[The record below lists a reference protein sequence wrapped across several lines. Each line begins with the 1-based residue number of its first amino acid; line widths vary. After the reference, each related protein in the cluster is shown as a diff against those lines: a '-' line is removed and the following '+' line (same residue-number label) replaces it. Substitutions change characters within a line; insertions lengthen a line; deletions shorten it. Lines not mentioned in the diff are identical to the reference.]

1 MKPTIAMK
9 HAVETA
15 VHHFIDMA
23 NEKYNMSMPYPTTMF
38 KVRGTCGGKAHLHEW
53 AVNFNEG
60 LLVDNLSEYLNQTV
74 PHEVA
79 HLVDYKKNGLQY
91 KHTRR
96 GRQLIAHGPS
106 FYRIMRD
113 FGVKEKR
120 THSMDVSKVRTK
132 RRTTKYIYA
141 CVCGKEVE
149 LGAIRHKKTGID
161 GVAPYRHKCHTIG
174 KLTFTGKA
182 VKS

>member
-1 MKPTIAMK
+1 MKE
-9 HAVETA
+9 AVKTA
-15 VHHFIDMA
+15 VHHYIDKA
-23 NEKYNMSMPYPTTMF
+23 NELYDLGLPYPKIMY
-38 KVRGTCGGKAHLHEW
+38 KVRGTCGGKAHLKEF

-79 HLVDYKKNGLQY
+79 HLVDFRKNGLQFKY
-91 KHTRR
+91 TRR
-96 GRQLIAHGPS
+96 GPQQVAHGPT

-132 RRTTKYIYA
+132 RTTTKYVYA
-141 CVCGKEVE
+141 CTCGSEVT

-161 GVAPYRHKCHTIG
+161 GVAAYRHKCHTIG

>member
-1 MKPTIAMK
+1 MNQKVAMK
-9 HAVETA
+9 DAVKTA

-23 NEKYNMSMPYPTTMF
+23 NEKYDMDMPYPTIMY
-38 KVRGTCGGKAHLHEW
+38 KVRGTCGGKAHLREW

-79 HLVDYKKNGLQY
+79 HLVDFRKHGIQY
-91 KHTRR
+91 KRTRR
-96 GRQLIAHGPS
+96 GPVQVAHGAT
-106 FYRIMRD
+106 FYKIMRD

-120 THSMDVSKVRTK
+120 THSMDVSKVKQTRK
-132 RRTTKYIYA
+132 TTKYVYT
-141 CVCGKEVE
+141 CTCGAEVT
-149 LGAIRHKKTGID
+149 LGAIRHKKTGFD
-161 GVAPYRHKCHTIG
+161 GVARYRHRCNTVG
-174 KLTFTGKA
+174 KLTYTGKA